1 MTPSKAQCGA
11 SSIMLSSGPIQ
22 LPISYLPPQT
32 FRIPSPLGSSAEA
45 TAMLA
50 RQQLKKPPGFL
61 QELQLSPR
69 RPHPRAGL
77 PMLESVEGVQSPRTW
92 LPTSPRGRVHVRSLV
107 LDEPA
112 GPPAE
117 PAVPAAHALASSPQ
131 PIKAS
136 VFASATP
143 IELSRAHARAL
154 SSPSSGDDESTE
166 ATDKRHRLRLL
177 DDMRWILFNKTDVY
191 QPREMPS
198 ALSPEQLADVVD
210 TLSRVHL
217 FRRLSDQQLSELRR
231 LGKHRLYPRYDGP

>member
-1 MTPSKAQCGA
+1 MTPNKAGA

-22 LPISYLPPQT
+22 LPISYLPQQT

-117 PAVPAAHALASSPQ
+117 PAVQTKGTLRFQSERSPRLTGSIFYYKDNTYAVKWDNRSLNADAFIHLDIDSNGIATHFKMEAISPLTDFSFDFQ
-131 PIKAS
+131 DLD
-136 VFASATP
+136 FAKDL
-143 IELSRAHARAL
+143 E
-154 SSPSSGDDESTE
+154 
-166 ATDKRHRLRLL
+166 
-177 DDMRWILFNKTDVY
+177 
-191 QPREMPS
+191 
-198 ALSPEQLADVVD
+198 
-210 TLSRVHL
+210 
-217 FRRLSDQQLSELRR
+217 
-231 LGKHRLYPRYDGP
+231 